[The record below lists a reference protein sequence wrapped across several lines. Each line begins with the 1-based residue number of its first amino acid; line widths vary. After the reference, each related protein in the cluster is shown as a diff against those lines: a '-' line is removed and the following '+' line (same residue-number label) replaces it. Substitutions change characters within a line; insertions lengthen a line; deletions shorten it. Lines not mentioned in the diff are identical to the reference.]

1 MIYNIFTT
9 EPATLIKLISSID
22 FVLVLVLLGY
32 HFHHTFFFLSS
43 SSSSSSS
50 AIIIIII
57 IICLCQSVLCLLLTA
72 LTAFDDAQKNAQ
84 STAHKKNAH
93 LH

>member
-9 EPATLIKLISSID
+9 ELATLIKLISSID

-32 HFHHTFFFLSS
+32 HFHHHTFFFLSS
-43 SSSSSSS
+43 SSSSRLLLLLLLLLS
-50 AIIIIII
+50 A
-57 IICLCQSVLCLLLTA
+57 SVLCLLTA

-84 STAHKKNAH
+84 STSAHKKNAH

>member
-9 EPATLIKLISSID
+9 ELATLIKLISSID

-32 HFHHTFFFLSS
+32 HFHHHTFFFLSS
-43 SSSSSSS
+43 SSSSRLLLLLLLLS
-50 AIIIIII
+50 A
-57 IICLCQSVLCLLLTA
+57 SVLCLLTA

-84 STAHKKNAH
+84 STSAHKKNAH